1 MRYLLILTLI
11 LNPILTYAE
20 PTVDLRQKDY
30 LHFYLGDYKLKLHFL
45 EKGKRVRLEE
55 DLTCLDDF
63 DYVKLYDHVF
73 DGEVAC
79 NDRVASEKETRIRI
93 CNDSIEM
100 IRKRHEVELKLCA
113 DQKNKAIED
122 YASLHTAF
130 KNLEISHAKELRTH
144 YFIEGGAALLVVGLI
159 GAIVKISISK

>member
-11 LNPILTYAE
+11 LNPILAYSE

-45 EKGKRVRLEE
+45 EKGKRVKPKEE
-55 DLTCLDDF
+55 LTCLDDF

-73 DGEVAC
+73 DEEVVC
-79 NDRVASEKETRIRI
+79 NERIESEKATRIRI
-93 CNDSIEM
+93 CDDSIKM
-100 IRKRHEVELKLCA
+100 IRKSHAAELTLCNT
-113 DQKNKAIED
+113 QKDKAIND
-122 YASLHTAF
+122 YASLNTSFEDLKLA
-130 KNLEISHAKELRTH
+130 HAKELRTH